1 MEALYIG
8 GFCCLVAKSCLT
20 LCDPKDYSPLGSS
33 VLGLSQA
40 RMVAWVVISFSR
52 RSSQLTQALNLGLL
66 HWQAGSLQLAPPGK

>member
-40 RMVAWVVISFSR
+40 RI
-52 RSSQLTQALNLGLL
+52 
-66 HWQAGSLQLAPPGK
+66 LA